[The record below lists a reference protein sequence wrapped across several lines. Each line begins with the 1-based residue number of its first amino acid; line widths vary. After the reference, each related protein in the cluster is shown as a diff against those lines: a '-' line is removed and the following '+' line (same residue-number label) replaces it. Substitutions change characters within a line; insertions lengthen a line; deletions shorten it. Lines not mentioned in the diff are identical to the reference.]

1 MENKIKKSDIFQS
14 KVVAQP
20 ENKLF
25 RFSLG
30 QALYDEG
37 DMEAAVPELQYCTDS
52 RDDWMLPHI
61 LLGKALIEIG
71 RKTEAKNILKTAL
84 NLAIT
89 QHHEGPKDELRCILA
104 DL

>member
-1 MENKIKKSDIFQS
+1 MGEKKSDVFQA
-14 KVVAQP
+14 KVVVQP
-20 ENKLF
+20 ANKLF

-37 DMEAAVPELQYCTDS
+37 NMEAAVPELQYCADS
-52 RDDWMLPHI
+52 REDWMLPRI

-84 NLAIT
+84 KLAIA
-89 QHHEGPKDELRCILA
+89 QNHEGPADELRCILA

>member
-14 KVVAQP
+14 KVVSQP

-37 DMEAAVPELQYCTDS
+37 DMEAAIPELQFCADS
-52 RDDWMLPHI
+52 RDDWMLPRI
-61 LLGKALIEIG
+61 LLAKALIDIG
-71 RKTEAKNILKTAL
+71 RNTEAKNILKTAL

>member
-1 MENKIKKSDIFQS
+1 MKKQIKKSNIFKS
-14 KVVAQP
+14 KVAVQP
-20 ENKLF
+20 ANKLF

-37 DMEAAVPELQYCTDS
+37 DMEAAIPELQYCADS
-52 RDDWMLPHI
+52 RSDWMLPHI
-61 LLGKALIEIG
+61 LLGKALIEVG
-71 RKTEAKNILKTAL
+71 CKTEAKNILKTAL

-89 QHHEGPKDELRCILA
+89 QNHKVPEDELRCILA

>member
-1 MENKIKKSDIFQS
+1 MENKIKNSDIFQS
-14 KVVAQP
+14 KVVSQP

-37 DMEAAVPELQYCTDS
+37 DMEAAIPELQFCADS
-52 RDDWMLPHI
+52 RDDWMRPRI
-61 LLGKALIEIG
+61 LLAKALIDIG
-71 RKTEAKNILKTAL
+71 RNTEAKSILKTAL

>member
-1 MENKIKKSDIFQS
+1 VENKIKKSDIFRS
-14 KVVAQP
+14 KVLAQP

-37 DMEAAVPELQYCTDS
+37 NMEAAVPELQFCADS

-71 RKTEAKNILKTAL
+71 RRTEAKNILKTAL
-84 NLAIT
+84 KLAIT
-89 QHHEGPKDELRCILA
+89 QNHEGPEDELRCILA